1 MRCLRQAWKHNPARY
16 GDEALYG
23 GQSENPGESR
33 SEPVGAGLAP
43 PDELET
49 DEVPDSLISE
59 FASLT
64 TA

>member
-1 MRCLRQAWKHNPARY
+1 M
-16 GDEALYG
+16 D

-33 SEPVGAGLAP
+33 SGPVAAGLAP

-49 DEVPDSLISE
+49 DEVPGALTAE

-64 TA
+64 MP